1 MHKLEAAPRELVTF
15 TKRALFKTRTLFKTG
30 WLLYARSAIVTVKV
44 AHSSKRGHRRD
55 MDGAEEPL
63 AASGWSAERLRSM
76 PEPPTPPRRP
86 KTIFYEAPGGP
97 LPDLYCNEVM
107 PSTTSW
113 PPVHKPWPF
122 QTPSPPDGSKMPA
135 GITPPVATLSP
146 LPSSRDSNR
155 VVGMPV
161 TVERVS
167 QHARPCR
174 LSELEKL
181 KERIDKL
188 ERTMRELGDRIEASS
203 RKRPTQQQVNQPGS
217 GGAINV
223 SGGSIEGHAH
233 FSFGDGATMNNY
245 LLDRWIDE
253 CWPDMPSKAP

>member
-1 MHKLEAAPRELVTF
+1 
-15 TKRALFKTRTLFKTG
+15 
-30 WLLYARSAIVTVKV
+30 
-44 AHSSKRGHRRD
+44 
-55 MDGAEEPL
+55 
-63 AASGWSAERLRSM
+63 M
-76 PEPPTPPRRP
+76 PEPPTPPRSR
-86 KTIFYEAPGGP
+86 KTIYYEAPGGP
-97 LPDLYCNEVM
+97 LPDLFCNEVM
-107 PSTTSW
+107 PSTTAW

-122 QTPSPPDGSKMPA
+122 QTPSPPDRSKMPA
-135 GITPPVATLSP
+135 GITPPVATSSP

-167 QHARPCR
+167 QHARTCR

-181 KERIDKL
+181 KERIEKL
-188 ERTMRELGDRIEASS
+188 ERTIRELGDRIEASS
-203 RKRPTQQQVNQPGS
+203 RKRPTQQQVNQPGC

-253 CWPDMPSKAP
+253 CWPDMPS